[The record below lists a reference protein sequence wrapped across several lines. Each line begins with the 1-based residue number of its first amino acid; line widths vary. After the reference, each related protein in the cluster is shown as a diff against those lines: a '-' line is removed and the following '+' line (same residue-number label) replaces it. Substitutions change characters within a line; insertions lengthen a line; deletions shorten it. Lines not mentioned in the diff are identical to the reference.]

1 MENSKS
7 KKIVNIVSN
16 VLLYLFLAV
25 CILTLGLTIFAP
37 KDDDGTAII
46 FGHQMRV
53 VITESMEKSELTD
66 VSDFEIK
73 SIPKNSMVFVEI
85 VPEDEAEAKAW
96 YDDLNVGDVLTFKYV
111 YSQQVTITH
120 RIVDIQEKGDGYI
133 ITLEG
138 DNKSSEDSQGQQII
152 DTTNSSSF
160 NYVVGKVVGQS
171 FIIGLIFSIM
181 KSPIGLIFVIIVP
194 CAIVIIME
202 IIKIVSVV
210 NGEKQQKVDE
220 GNKKKDDELEEL
232 RKRLA
237 MLENMAIGG
246 QNAPP
251 APAPTPDTSAPECEK
266 TLVAA
271 TEEQTESKEDSR
283 EPEETKEDVAD
294 EPVEED
300 VAEPVAETEEKAEDT
315 TDKEE
320 IPAEEN
326 AEVKDDETVTEP
338 TDDTEATD
346 VSESDEAE
354 KEETDEEDDAT
365 DEAAESAEE
374 ASLSNEEDTSLPED
388 ESEEENTEENE

>member
-1 MENSKS
+1 MEKSKS

-53 VITESMEKSELTD
+53 VITESMEKNELTD

-96 YDDLNVGDVLTFKYV
+96 YGDLNVGDVLTFKYV

-120 RIVDIQEKGDGYI
+120 HIVDIQEKGDGYI

-220 GNKKKDDELEEL
+220 ENKKKDDELEEL

-251 APAPTPDTSAPECEK
+251 APAPTPDASAPECEK

-283 EPEETKEDVAD
+283 EPEETKEDVA
-294 EPVEED
+294 
-300 VAEPVAETEEKAEDT
+300 EPVAETEEKAEDT

-320 IPAEEN
+320 ITAEEN

-374 ASLSNEEDTSLPED
+374 ASLSNEEDAPLPED

>member
-1 MENSKS
+1 MEKSKS

-53 VITESMEKSELTD
+53 VITESMEKNELTD

-96 YDDLNVGDVLTFKYV
+96 YGDLNVGDVLTFKYV

-220 GNKKKDDELEEL
+220 ENKKKDDELEEL

-251 APAPTPDTSAPECEK
+251 APAPTPDASAPECEK

-283 EPEETKEDVAD
+283 EPEETKEDVA
-294 EPVEED
+294 
-300 VAEPVAETEEKAEDT
+300 EPVAETEEKAEDT

-320 IPAEEN
+320 ITAEEN

-374 ASLSNEEDTSLPED
+374 ASLSNEEDAPLPED